1 MSVCAKLCNECPF
14 SDKSLS
20 GWLGGYSFED
30 IQAFMRA
37 EVSFPCHKMV
47 DEQMDVF
54 TANYKVQSGEMKLCR
69 GYVETMIKSCQRP
82 HMNKIL
88 VEAVNQIKSEGLSEN
103 SMAMWDFKKHHEKFG
118 GVK

>member
-1 MSVCAKLCNECPF
+1 MSVCAKMCNECPF
-14 SDKSLS
+14 SNKSLS
-20 GWLGGYSFED
+20 GWLGGYTFDD

-47 DEQMDVF
+47 VEQIDVF

-69 GYVETMIKSCQRP
+69 GYVESIIKSAKSP
-82 HMNKIL
+82 YMNKVL
-88 VEAVNQIKSEGLSEN
+88 VEAVKQVRGEELSED